1 MLKQKWLL
9 AKKHHM
15 TNRKM
20 KDLVYRKM
28 KMGSETFEVDLNNPF
43 SRYAHNPVVN
53 EQMVNKVWKPPH
65 QQVTTVHNAG
75 IAEYKGEV
83 IMLFRSH
90 LRNGI
95 SVLGIARSR
104 NGLTNWEIDQQPAMT
119 PCSQHSSF
127 AEGVE
132 VQALIENEE
141 GGVEDPRIT
150 KIDDTYFI
158 TYSAYHGLI
167 KDRVRVSLA
176 TTKDFKDFKRHGG
189 LLDVDMRNVVI
200 FPDKINGKYV
210 GLFRPNDTTEG
221 DVGGIFKQIRIGYCN
236 DLYTNKWSIDDEPI
250 IKQEG
255 GPSAFKD
262 KIGPG
267 APVMKTKYGWIN
279 IFHGVRNTMDGN
291 PYVLGVALHELSDPK
306 KVTVSNIPVLYPS
319 KADCRVTDDSYVHV
333 PNVVFTCGAWRRED
347 GVILMYYGGNDT
359 VMNVAVSHEDV
370 LAELC
375 IRYPQDALTGK
386 PNYSL
391 RDETFLTN

>member
-1 MLKQKWLL
+1 
-9 AKKHHM
+9 
-15 TNRKM
+15 M
-20 KDLVYRKM
+20 KDLTARKIEIS
-28 KMGSETFEVDLNNPF
+28 GERFEVDLNNPF

-53 EQMVNKVWKPPH
+53 AQMVNKAWKAPH
-65 QQVTTVHNAG
+65 LQITTVHNAG
-75 IAEYKGEV
+75 IAEYNGEV

-95 SVLGIARSR
+95 SLLGIARSG
-104 NGLTNWEIDQQPAMT
+104 NGLTNWEIDQQPAMI
-119 PCSQHSSF
+119 PCNQHSSF
-127 AEGVE
+127 AEGVDVE
-132 VQALIENEE
+132 ALIENEA
-141 GGVEDPRIT
+141 GGVEDPRIS
-150 KIDDTYFI
+150 KIDETYLI

-200 FPDKINGKYV
+200 FPGKINGKYV

-221 DVGGIFKQIRIGYCN
+221 DVGGIFKQIRIGYS
-236 DLYTNKWSIDDEPI
+236 DDWSTNKWSIDDEPI
-250 IKQEG
+250 MKQEG

-267 APVMKTKYGWIN
+267 APVIQTKHGWIN
-279 IFHGVRNTMDGN
+279 IFHGVRTTMDGN
-291 PYVLGVALHELSDPK
+291 PYVLGVALHDLSDPK
-306 KVTVSNIPVLYPS
+306 KIRVSNIPVLFPS
-319 KADCRVTDDSYVHV
+319 PADCRVEEEDYIHV

-347 GVILMYYGGNDT
+347 GAILMYYGGNDT

-375 IRYPQDALTGK
+375 IRYPQDAKTGK
-386 PNYSL
+386 PVYSL
-391 RDETFLTN
+391 KDC